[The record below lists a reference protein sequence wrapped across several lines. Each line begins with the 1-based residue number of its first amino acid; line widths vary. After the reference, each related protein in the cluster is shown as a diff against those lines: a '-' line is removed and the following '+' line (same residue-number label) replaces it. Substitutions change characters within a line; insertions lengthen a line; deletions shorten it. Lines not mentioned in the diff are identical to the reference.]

1 MSSKINDRL
10 LLVLLEDADGYGFYP
25 RLEQLTHVAAKRW
38 RNFVTGAQGATIEMI
53 EAISRVKPQYAF
65 WITTG
70 ITDPE
75 RGHIAPSGVE
85 TFFPIVRGIE
95 QKYATEEFKY
105 LIAQE
110 KLEPIDDDDRKLKRR
125 LIEDEILLM
134 RENDILPKGY
144 LSYER
149 IIRELGETGK
159 AEFFP
164 LELDSELRKIRR
176 LRDEEEDKLRNSI
189 KEWRVSILMNEKILK
204 GIKSVL
210 LLFTKKKENDN

>member
-125 LIEDEILLM
+125 LIEDKILSM
-134 RENDILPKGY
+134 RENNISTKCY

-149 IIRELGETGK
+149 IIREMGEPGR
-159 AEFFP
+159 AEFFLLETD
-164 LELDSELRKIRR
+164 LELKNIRELRNN
-176 LRDEEEDKLRNSI
+176 EEKKLHKSIQKWRNEI
-189 KEWRVSILMNEKILK
+189 
-204 GIKSVL
+204 
-210 LLFTKKKENDN
+210 T

>member
-1 MSSKINDRL
+1 MLRKINDRL

-95 QKYATEEFKY
+95 QKYATAEFRY
-105 LIAQE
+105 LIE
-110 KLEPIDDDDRKLKRR
+110 KESVESANENDRALRKRD
-125 LIEDEILLM
+125 IEDEILMM
-134 RENDILPKGY
+134 RENEISPRRY

-149 IIRELGETGK
+149 IIRELGETGR
-159 AEFFP
+159 AEFFLLETD
-164 LELDSELRKIRR
+164 LELKKIRELRNK
-176 LRDEEEDKLRNSI
+176 EEKKLHKSIEKWRN
-189 KEWRVSILMNEKILK
+189 EVA
-204 GIKSVL
+204 
-210 LLFTKKKENDN
+210 